1 MTYSV
6 INPTMWKESRGINRT
21 RFSTLSQW
29 LILSA
34 HFDLMELSQWNL
46 NGYWGN
52 RRPIRQVKMQ
62 TIAPV
67 VNGASCKFFFFLKTA
82 NLLRDYQ
89 ALPHDAST
97 TKSQSARGRGG
108 NAADAPTNF
117 IMCNFNTLKAAVVN
131 STARVQCS
139 RCPNFK
145 QELIGNW
152 K

>member
-1 MTYSV
+1 MKLKW
-6 INPTMWKESRGINRT
+6 ILRESKTDQAGQDANDRSGGKWCFLQI
-21 RFSTLSQW
+21 
-29 LILSA
+29 
-34 HFDLMELSQWNL
+34 
-46 NGYWGN
+46 
-52 RRPIRQVKMQ
+52 
-62 TIAPV
+62 
-67 VNGASCKFFFFLKTA
+67 FFFLKTA

-145 QELIGNW
+145 QELIGN
-152 K
+152 